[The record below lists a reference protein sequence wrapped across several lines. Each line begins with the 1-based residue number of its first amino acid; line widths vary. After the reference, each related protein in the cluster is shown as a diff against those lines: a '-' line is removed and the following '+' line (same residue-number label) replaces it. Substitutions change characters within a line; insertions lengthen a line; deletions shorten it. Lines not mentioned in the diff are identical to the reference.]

1 MCRRVKGGNA
11 KCQER
16 EEHRFVFPCFILW
29 LCITGAATSDPYGSD
44 GVPLITFCA
53 RAKKNRWKDRGATP
67 RRRHR
72 LRSQHPPL
80 RPPRHC
86 ARCTL
91 RLRHLPRLRAQ
102 QHPAIIAADSM
113 QQAPAQTHSASTR
126 RPRRMV
132 LRRRRISEKRTA
144 GGGSWAEWLKCRRRP
159 LLIPRSS
166 SGGFG
171 GCSKPRGRCCC
182 CCIMRQHLCA
192 A

>member
-1 MCRRVKGGNA
+1 M
-11 KCQER
+11 
-16 EEHRFVFPCFILW
+16 L
-29 LCITGAATSDPYGSD
+29 ITGAATSDPYGSD
-44 GVPLITFCA
+44 GVPLITFCS

-132 LRRRRISEKRTA
+132 LRRRRISDGA
-144 GGGSWAEWLKCRRRP
+144 DGRRRLVGRMAQMP
-159 LLIPRSS
+159 AVAPPHPAEQQRRLRRLQQASRTLLLLLHHAPASMRSMS
-166 SGGFG
+166 SEARATATCIGKRRKSFF
-171 GCSKPRGRCCC
+171 RC
-182 CCIMRQHLCA
+182 
-192 A
+192 